1 MVERMWLKIAG
12 LALAASILPLSAC
25 AQSSAQDAGPSG
37 DVRAKMDAVRSD
49 AKASAL
55 AAVSDAHR
63 TKVQSIV
70 DAFDADGSTLT
81 VADASAQIDAVLTP
95 EESSAV
101 LAEQQKMRDAMR
113 AALAGAPDG
122 AGHHGGFGGGGGRR
136 APDAGRFLLQVDA
149 SPERFREAMR
159 AERGNG

>member
-1 MVERMWLKIAG
+1 
-12 LALAASILPLSAC
+12 
-25 AQSSAQDAGPSG
+25 
-37 DVRAKMDAVRSD
+37 
-49 AKASAL
+49 
-55 AAVSDAHR
+55 
-63 TKVQSIV
+63 
-70 DAFDADGSTLT
+70 
-81 VADASAQIDAVLTP
+81 
-95 EESSAV
+95 
-101 LAEQQKMRDAMR
+101 MR